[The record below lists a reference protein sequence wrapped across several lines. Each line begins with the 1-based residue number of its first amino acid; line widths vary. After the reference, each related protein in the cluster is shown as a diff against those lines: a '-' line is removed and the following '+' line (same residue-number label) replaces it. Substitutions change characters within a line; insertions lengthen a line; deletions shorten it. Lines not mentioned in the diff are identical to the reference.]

1 MKEFS
6 DLVGR
11 IYDAAL
17 TPDLWND
24 VLARVRAYVH
34 TETAAFNSYDAYDKS
49 SFSWQYMSGYNPEY
63 LQIYIEK
70 YLAMNPWIGMVA
82 ALGSGETA
90 FASAQSIYQDT
101 LRSEFYHG
109 WMAPQR
115 FVDAAVLIVDK
126 AIGATTTIVTV
137 RTDSQG
143 LFDTESVERLALLY
157 PHVRRAAA
165 IGRIVSAAEAQA
177 TTLASALDVLSA
189 GVFLLSD
196 TGRIVH
202 SNRSGAEMLSSG
214 APVCSKRA
222 RLEFTSDGDR
232 VSQRPALGDPIR
244 AAAAATVPLNAA
256 DGRQFMA
263 HIMPLDPSRRIA
275 LAADRA
281 AAFIVLIKET
291 RLMTATAVAAAARLY
306 GLTAQEARVLRMVV
320 DAGGTPLA
328 AEALKISAATVRTHI
343 ARIFD
348 KTEVRSQGAL
358 IKLLS
363 EMGAPLRP
371 AG

>member
-1 MKEFS
+1 
-6 DLVGR
+6 
-11 IYDAAL
+11 
-17 TPDLWND
+17 
-24 VLARVRAYVH
+24 
-34 TETAAFNSYDAYDKS
+34 
-49 SFSWQYMSGYNPEY
+49 
-63 LQIYIEK
+63 
-70 YLAMNPWIGMVA
+70 
-82 ALGSGETA
+82 
-90 FASAQSIYQDT
+90 
-101 LRSEFYHG
+101 
-109 WMAPQR
+109 
-115 FVDAAVLIVDK
+115 
-126 AIGATTTIVTV
+126 
-137 RTDSQG
+137 
-143 LFDTESVERLALLY
+143 
-157 PHVRRAAA
+157 
-165 IGRIVSAAEAQA
+165 
-177 TTLASALDVLSA
+177 
-189 GVFLLSD
+189 
-196 TGRIVH
+196 
-202 SNRSGAEMLSSG
+202 MLSSG

-232 VSQRPALGDPIR
+232 VSQRLALGDPIR
-244 AAAAATVPLNAA
+244 AAGAATVPLNAA

-263 HIMPLDPSRRIA
+263 HIMPLEPSRRIA

-348 KTEVRSQGAL
+348 KTEVRSQGAI